1 MCWGFNGGEVTA
13 LLRGIREDLTK
24 GRSWQGRL
32 GAVKLPVGPSVCR
45 LSASLEGF
53 WGKWDES
60 AETSGRIRSRGGDL
74 ERSPSTRLPSRLAQ
88 GSQTGCETE
97 ELPEAG
103 SQRLSTGRR
112 RPRPRA
118 AAGALG
124 SRMPL
129 NRDQP
134 QAPWR
139 QAPGR
144 RGEWGCVLLDFGA
157 GKGHFQV
164 TKRPTRKW
172 EQGVPVARGRRSCL
186 RRRRPGCGPSAG
198 KIRRASEQ
206 LSACATT
213 AEPGFHH
220 ERGHPRETPVP
231 RSQREGQAAT
241 QAQHSQR

>member
-144 RGEWGCVLLDFGA
+144 RGEGGGVLVRLRCREGPFSSHKEADSEMGA
-157 GKGHFQV
+157 G
-164 TKRPTRKW
+164 
-172 EQGVPVARGRRSCL
+172 
-186 RRRRPGCGPSAG
+186 RPGGPGEEKLPATPETRVRSL
-198 KIRRASEQ
+198 RWEDPSRLRA
-206 LSACATT
+206 A
-213 AEPGFHH
+213 
-220 ERGHPRETPVP
+220 
-231 RSQREGQAAT
+231 
-241 QAQHSQR
+241 